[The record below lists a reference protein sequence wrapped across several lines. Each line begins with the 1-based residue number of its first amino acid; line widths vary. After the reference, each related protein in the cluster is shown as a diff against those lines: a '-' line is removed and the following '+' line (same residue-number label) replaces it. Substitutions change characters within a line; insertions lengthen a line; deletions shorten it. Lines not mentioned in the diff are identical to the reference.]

1 MASVLAWWQMP
12 YYGAAPV
19 ASPGMEDASAMP
31 DIHCVSSPSNLAKSL
46 TMMIQERNIAKP
58 RPASRRFMTLVLA
71 GAMFAPAAYAAFP
84 DKPVH
89 LILSFPP
96 AGATDILARGIGQKI
111 AEAIGQPVI
120 VENRPGAGGNIGL
133 IAAARAPADGYTIYL
148 GAVTNAA
155 IAAAAYSPQP
165 AHLIKDFTPLA
176 GVATVP
182 HILVVPASSSAT
194 TVSEL
199 VAMLKSSPGKYN
211 FASQGAGTLSHLESE
226 LFKIKTGADVLH
238 VPYKGSSQALPDL
251 MAGTSAMMF
260 DSIPA
265 SMPQVKSGRLKVL
278 AVASGKR
285 VSSLPD
291 VPTVQEA
298 GVAGF
303 EANNLFGFLVPK
315 GTPPEAVKVLSGAI
329 ETALAAPGLR
339 QTMEAQG
346 VELKFTPAAEFGKMV
361 GQEFATWRQVVET
374 AKVKLD

>member
-1 MASVLAWWQMP
+1 MIFNLERLLMTTQEATNSRPRTAAVLLI
-12 YYGAAPV
+12 AAV
-19 ASPGMEDASAMP
+19 AAM
-31 DIHCVSSPSNLAKSL
+31 L
-46 TMMIQERNIAKP
+46 
-58 RPASRRFMTLVLA
+58 
-71 GAMFAPAAYAAFP
+71 APAAHAAFP

-96 AGATDILARGIGQKI
+96 AGATDILARGIGQKMS
-111 AEAIGQPVI
+111 EALGQSVI

-155 IAAAAYSPQP
+155 IAAAAYSPQA
-165 AHLIKDFTPLA
+165 AHLIKDFAPVA

-182 HILVVPASSSAT
+182 HILVVPGSTQAQS
-194 TVSEL
+194 VKEL
-199 VAMLKSSPGKYN
+199 VALLKSAPGKYN

-226 LFKIKTGADVLH
+226 LFKIKTGVDVVH

-251 MAGTSAMMF
+251 IAGTAAMMF
-260 DSIPA
+260 DSIPG
-265 SMPQVKSGRLKVL
+265 SMPHVKSGRLKVL

-298 GVAGF
+298 GVPGF
-303 EANNLFGFLVPK
+303 EANNLFGFHVPK
-315 GTPPEAVKVLSGAI
+315 GTPPAAIKVLAGAI
-329 ETALAAPGLR
+329 ETALAAPELR
-339 QTMEAQG
+339 QSMEAQG
-346 VELKFTPAAEFGKMV
+346 VELKYTQADEFGKMV
-361 GQEFATWRQVVET
+361 AQEFSTWGQVVET